1 VYVYYMTEQIKFGN
15 NPHTVYAGMI
25 SGYRN
30 MFLSSTVAFGL
41 IGFSERFKNPKFKFG
56 ISMLGGIVLCL
67 SLYISLLT
75 ANDFKYY
82 LDEFEGLFPEHI
94 PVKQWRMH
102 FYTGLVYGVIL
113 LILAFGFFMKKILG
127 RVPFG

>member
-1 VYVYYMTEQIKFGN
+1 MTEQIKFGN
-15 NPHTVYAGMI
+15 NPHAVYTAMT

-30 MFLSSTVAFGL
+30 MFLSSTVAMGL

-56 ISMLGGIVLCL
+56 ISVLGGIVLFL

-82 LDEFEGLFPEHI
+82 LDEFDGLFPDHI

-102 FYTGLVYGVIL
+102 FYIGYVYGAIL